1 MNLAMIGLVVSLTAL
16 DLPAGTELQYAGTL
30 SQQTKN
36 GETEAKSFSL
46 YALTFVDE
54 NGKPQIAYQLE
65 EKGGGSWGWPEE
77 FGRLPVTDLA
87 VTKSRPIRLLH
98 TFEEQQYSLPVRSP
112 VFEFRDKLEL
122 PASWSDGQR
131 EYVVTRKRNLKNRE
145 GFQVEVSSNIGR
157 SQTLI
162 VESSTGLL
170 LSLDEKVVIGRGDE
184 FRLKM
189 EIQSQKLLADLE
201 LAKNRQAFDSLLGIQ
216 TGLGRTGEQK
226 VVELT
231 IDQLKSIQKE
241 LPRIQKEAEG
251 TAWSRFVAAIARD
264 LQQQQKRLDG
274 VAGLQK
280 KLIGQDAPKWNLKL
294 VDGTTFSSSDAK
306 DKVVVLHFW
315 QYRGEPLSEPY
326 GQVGYLDFLNNKRK
340 KLGVRVVGVNVDERF
355 AGTENRAAATRSMK
369 KLLEFMNV
377 GYEMAIDDESTLA
390 EFGDPRVLG
399 APLPLWIVIGHDGKV
414 AHYHTGFYDI
424 KPDEGLKQLDDAVIE
439 AIRRQKA
446 K

>member
-1 MNLAMIGLVVSLTAL
+1 MNGAMLGLVVWLTGF
-16 DLPAGTELQYAGTL
+16 DLQAGTELQYAGTL
-30 SQQTKN
+30 FQQTKA
-36 GETEAKSFSL
+36 GETEVKTFSL
-46 YALTFVDE
+46 YALTLVDE

-65 EKGGGSWGWPEE
+65 ERGGGNWGWPEQ
-77 FGRLPVTDLA
+77 FGLLPPTDLTA
-87 VTKSRPIRLLH
+87 TKSLPIRLLH
-98 TFEEQQYSLPVRSP
+98 THEEQQYSLPIRSP
-112 VFEFRDKLEL
+112 IFEFREKLAL
-122 PASWSDGQR
+122 PASWTDGQR
-131 EYVVTRKRNLKNRE
+131 EYVVTRKRNMKNRE
-145 GFQVEVSSNIGR
+145 GLQVEVSSNLGR
-157 SQTLI
+157 RQTII
-162 VESSTGLL
+162 VETATGIL

-189 EIQSQKLLADLE
+189 ELQSQKQLAEPE
-201 LAKNRQAFDSLLGIQ
+201 LAKNRRALDLLREIQ
-216 TGLGRTGEQK
+216 LGLGRTGEQK

-241 LPRIQKEAEG
+241 LPRIQKEAEA
-251 TAWSRFVAAIARD
+251 TSWSRFVASIARD

-274 VAGLQK
+274 VAGMQK
-280 KLIGQDAPKWNLKL
+280 KLVGQDAPKWNLKL
-294 VDGTTFSSSDAK
+294 VDGTTFSSSDAR

-326 GQVGYLDFLNNKRK
+326 GQIGYLDFLNNKRK

-355 AGTENRAAATRSMK
+355 AGTENKGAATRSMK

-424 KPDEGLKQLDDAVIE
+424 KPDEGLKQLDDAVVE
-439 AIRRQKA
+439 AIRHQKA

>member
-1 MNLAMIGLVVSLTAL
+1 MNVAMLGLVVWLTGL
-16 DLPAGTELQYAGTL
+16 DLQAGTELQYAGTL
-30 SQQTKN
+30 FQQTKA
-36 GETEAKSFSL
+36 GETEVKTFSL
-46 YALTFVDE
+46 YALTLVDE

-65 EKGGGSWGWPEE
+65 ERGGGNWGWPEQ
-77 FGRLPVTDLA
+77 FGLLPPADHA
-87 VTKSRPIRLLH
+87 ATKPYPIRLLH
-98 TFEEQQYSLPVRSP
+98 THEEQQYSLPVRSP
-112 VFEFRDKLEL
+112 IFEFREKLAL
-122 PASWSDGQR
+122 PASWTDGQR
-131 EYVVTRKRNLKNRE
+131 EYVVTRKRNVKNRE
-145 GFQVEVSSNIGR
+145 GLQVEVSTNLGR
-157 SQTLI
+157 IQTII
-162 VESSTGLL
+162 VEPSTGIL

-189 EIQSQKLLADLE
+189 ELQSQKQLSDSE
-201 LAKNRQAFDSLLGIQ
+201 LAKSRRSLDSLLGIQ
-216 TGLGRTGEQK
+216 LGLGRTGEQK

-241 LPRIQKEAEG
+241 LPRLQKEAEA
-251 TAWSRFVAAIARD
+251 TSWSRFVASIARD

-274 VAGLQK
+274 VAGMQK
-280 KLIGQDAPKWNLKL
+280 KLVGQEAPKWKLKL

-326 GQVGYLDFLNNKRK
+326 GQIGYLDFLNNKRK

-355 AGTENRAAATRSMK
+355 AGTENKGAATLSMK

-390 EFGDPRVLG
+390 EFGDPRALG

-414 AHYHTGFYDI
+414 AHYHTGVYDI
-424 KPDEGLKQLDDAVIE
+424 KPDEGLKQLDDAVVE

>member
-1 MNLAMIGLVVSLTAL
+1 MNLVMIGLVVSLTAL
-16 DLPAGTELQYAGTL
+16 DPQAGTELQYTGTL
-30 SQQTKN
+30 SQQSKN
-36 GETEAKSFSL
+36 GEAEVKSFSL
-46 YALTFVDE
+46 YALTVTDE
-54 NGKPQIAYQLE
+54 NGKPQLAYQLE
-65 EKGGGSWGWPEE
+65 ERGGGNWGWPEQ
-77 FGRLPVTDLA
+77 FGSLPLTDL
-87 VTKSRPIRLLH
+87 TSTTSRPIRLLH
-98 TFEEQQYSLPVRSP
+98 TFEEQQYSLPIRSP
-112 VFEFRDKLEL
+112 LFEFRDKLA
-122 PASWSDGQR
+122 PQASWTDGQR

-145 GFQVEVSSNIGR
+145 GFQVEVSSNLGR

-162 VESSTGLL
+162 VELATGILM
-170 LSLDEKVVIGRGDE
+170 SLDEKIIIGRGDE

-189 EIQSQKLLADLE
+189 ELQTQKQLAE
-201 LAKNRQAFDSLLGIQ
+201 AEIVKNRRPFDSLRRIQ
-216 TGLGRTGEQK
+216 SGLGRTGEQK

-231 IDQLKSIQKE
+231 SDQLKSIQKE
-241 LPRIQKEAEG
+241 LPRIQKEAEE
-251 TAWSRFVAAIARD
+251 TPWSRFTSAIARD

-280 KLIGQDAPKWNLKL
+280 KLIGLEALKWNLKL
-294 VDGTTFSSSDAK
+294 VDGTTFSSNDAK

-326 GQVGYLDFLNNKRK
+326 GQIGYLDFLNSKRK

-355 AGTENRAAATRSMK
+355 AGTEQKGAATRSMK
-369 KLLEFMNV
+369 KLLEFMNI

-390 EFGDPRVLG
+390 EFGDPRTLG

-414 AHYHTGFYDI
+414 THYHTGFYDI
-424 KPDEGLKQLDDAVIE
+424 KPDEGLKQLDDAVVE

>member
-1 MNLAMIGLVVSLTAL
+1 MNGAMLGLVVWLTGF
-16 DLPAGTELQYAGTL
+16 DLQAGTELQYAGTL
-30 SQQTKN
+30 FQQTKA
-36 GETEAKSFSL
+36 GETEVKTFSL
-46 YALTFVDE
+46 YALTLVDE

-65 EKGGGSWGWPEE
+65 ERGGGNWGWPEQ
-77 FGRLPVTDLA
+77 FGLFPPTDLTA
-87 VTKSRPIRLLH
+87 TKSLPIRLLH
-98 TFEEQQYSLPVRSP
+98 THEEQQYSLPIRSP
-112 VFEFRDKLEL
+112 IFEFREKLAL
-122 PASWSDGQR
+122 PASWTDGQR
-131 EYVVTRKRNLKNRE
+131 EYVVTRKRNMKNRE
-145 GFQVEVSSNIGR
+145 GLQVEVSSNLGR
-157 SQTLI
+157 RQTII
-162 VESSTGLL
+162 VETVTGIL
-170 LSLDEKVVIGRGDE
+170 LSLDEKVDIGRGDE

-189 EIQSQKLLADLE
+189 ELQSQKQLADSE
-201 LAKNRQAFDSLLGIQ
+201 LAKNRRALDSLREIQ
-216 TGLGRTGEQK
+216 WGLGRTGEQK

-241 LPRIQKEAEG
+241 LPRIQKEAEA
-251 TAWSRFVAAIARD
+251 TSWSRFVASIARD

-274 VAGLQK
+274 VAGMQK
-280 KLIGQDAPKWNLKL
+280 KLVGQDAPKWNLKL
-294 VDGTTFSSSDAK
+294 VDGTTFSSSDAR

-326 GQVGYLDFLNNKRK
+326 GQIGYLDFLNNKRK

-355 AGTENRAAATRSMK
+355 AGTENKGAATRSMK

-424 KPDEGLKQLDDAVIE
+424 KPDEGLKQLDDAVVE